1 MKKMEAP
8 PAAEKGPTGGSAG
21 ADEDAAAVA
30 EYVARFAGL
39 PSRVRIL
46 PAEGSLRPLLALA
59 GYPVVDDL
67 EEQQTTTKREE
78 VATTHGQAE
87 DAGGCK
93 RCALEGVV
101 VGLDFDQ
108 TLVVGAGL
116 GAGVSGGGVQVRGG
130 DDTVATLQTLWA
142 AGARLAVVTATP
154 ASPDNARLIA
164 GLLRRLALAREFA
177 SAALDTA
184 PLLTLLRSLAP
195 ARASR
200 DGDDRQDVQHAALS
214 ADATDQTPPATPAT
228 ADQQRQL
235 EAPEDKQEQEQEKST
250 SVAEDEETDK
260 SAEERRSL
268 LERETKRIVAL
279 LALSTGR
286 RPGDLVRIGH
296 STIAFD
302 AARSKVLS
310 LTLIIISITIDS
322 RSPSCSECRRR
333 IDWLRSQAPTSAAG
347 RPCRVSPLTRFVD
360 LRARWRRSASAPAD
374 RVARTCTCR
383 SGDCVLSIAWRP
395 TCNSPRRVARARA
408 PLLFPI
414 GSSFPCTL
422 PPPAPRFD
430 TVSGVWH

>member
-1 MKKMEAP
+1 MNFESMKKMQAP
-8 PAAEKGPTGGSAG
+8 PAAEKGPTGGSSC
-21 ADEDAAAVA
+21 ADEDAAVA

-59 GYPVVDDL
+59 GYPAAD
-67 EEQQTTTKREE
+67 EHHTTKRDEE
-78 VATTHGQAE
+78 EEGGHAGCATTHGEAE

-116 GAGVSGGGVQVRGG
+116 GAGVNSGVQVRGG

-195 ARASR
+195 ARAPR
-200 DGDDRQDVQHAALS
+200 DGDDDDRRDVQHAVLS
-214 ADATDQTPPATPAT
+214 ADATDQPPPATPAT

-347 RPCRVSPLTRFVD
+347 RPCRVSPLTRFVN
-360 LRARWRRSASAPAD
+360 RVSAPI
-374 RVARTCTCR
+374 VK
-383 SGDCVLSIAWRP
+383 
-395 TCNSPRRVARARA
+395 RA
-408 PLLFPI
+408 
-414 GSSFPCTL
+414 C
-422 PPPAPRFD
+422 
-430 TVSGVWH
+430 